1 MTHHNIV
8 RSEAGRP
15 LAHIE
20 IRTGS
25 GRRRRAPISLVI
37 KAHMAVAG
45 VGIAAGLIDIAIGQP
60 LCLVLVGTAFLV
72 WCFWPSR

>member
-72 WCFWPSR
+72 WCFLPSR